1 MLDICLQQHKIAFG
15 SSSLTATLVQFIEE
29 LYRFAELINPS
40 RHNSMYW
47 CTPAHKEQ
55 DFIAGG
61 QSPGEEGR
69 YRCFAA
75 RQQEVCL
82 AFAPPIQVITLRLQS
97 NSGLHRPTSPG
108 AFTRGR
114 GCPRMLGT
122 SSSLLED

>member
-61 QSPGEEGR
+61 QSPGEGGR
-69 YRCFAA
+69 YRC
-75 RQQEVCL
+75 L
-82 AFAPPIQVITLRLQS
+82 LQGS
-97 NSGLHRPTSPG
+97 RK
-108 AFTRGR
+108 FVW
-114 GCPRMLGT
+114 
-122 SSSLLED
+122 LLLLLFRS